1 MKENNINRLAAFII
15 FLSMNIGL
23 HAGHPDSTLLNI
35 SFGQQDMT
43 RNTSSL
49 SEVSGKD
56 LRKSHVATLSNAFF
70 GRFSGMTTI
79 QTDGEPGY
87 DEATLYLRGSHSM
100 RSNSFIILVDGFE
113 TDGFNQ
119 LTAEEIESVTYLK
132 DAAALAVHGISG
144 ANGALLV
151 TTKRGSRTDQKL
163 KISFKAR
170 YGLQTPTY
178 LPQFENSYNYAR
190 LYNEA
195 LQNDG
200 MAPLYTDKDLEG
212 YRSGAD
218 PYYYPDVNWY
228 DEVLSKTSDMQDYT
242 LSFSGGNNFSRYY
255 VMAGYMGSN
264 GLYAHT
270 DGKNNSNIS
279 FQRINFRANV
289 DIDATSDL
297 SFALNLG
304 GRIEDRM
311 FPNTGTATF
320 WQHMAT
326 YAPNLYPVR
335 TPSGQI
341 TGSANYPDNPIGS
354 LLEEGY
360 ASRHSRNVQAIVTAK
375 YKLPFITDG
384 LGIFAGIALSS
395 NYQSGYNKTKNY
407 AYYEPVKTTSQI
419 GEDSLYYIRRGTDTD
434 LVVSTGNDGETNRMG
449 IHTGIEYG
457 KNIDRH
463 DLNLLMMYKQDTYST
478 FGDQSIYAKQ
488 NLLGRFSYAL
498 DRKYLAELSFSYS
511 GTDNYMK
518 DHRFGFFP
526 ALSLGWVL
534 SNEDFMPDSDLL
546 NFLKVRGSAGLL
558 GNDKGAER
566 FAYNQYWGTA
576 SRQGYS
582 QGYYFGTG
590 VSYYSGLVQLALADP
605 RFTWEKAMVYN
616 AGFDAVFLNNRLS
629 MTADFYL
636 ENRYDI
642 LVNIT
647 NTLPSFSGVDFSTMQ
662 NKGKTR
668 NQGFEV
674 SARYSDRIGDVS
686 YFAGLSGSMSRT
698 KIVASY
704 ETPRKEQARYTQ
716 GRPLGQRF
724 GLEAI
729 GFFRDNTD
737 IENSPLQTF
746 SNVRP
751 GDLKYKDQNNDG
763 IIDVNDEVAIGR
775 PSVPEISYSANLGA
789 SWKSFDVE
797 LLFDGNTNRSVY
809 LSGYMF
815 WPFVNDYNISKWTT
829 ERRWTPETA
838 DRAAAPRLGVQANA
852 NNYRSS
858 DFWVRNISLLRLR
871 NAEIGWTYA
880 GKALQKAKVE
890 KCRVYLSALNLF
902 TLDNLDA
909 DVDPETLSAGYPT
922 LKTFSLG
929 VTLDF

>member
-1 MKENNINRLAAFII
+1 MKENNMNRLATFIV
-15 FLSMNIGL
+15 FLIISAGM
-23 HAGHPDSTLLNI
+23 HAADPDSTLLNI
-35 SFGQQDMT
+35 SFGKQEAELS
-43 RNTSSL
+43 TSSV
-49 SEVSGKD
+49 SEVKGDD
-56 LRKSHVATLSNAFF
+56 LRKSHVATLSNTFF
-70 GRFSGMTTI
+70 GRFSGMTTL

-87 DEATLYLRGSHSM
+87 DEATIYLRGPHSM

-144 ANGALLV
+144 ANGALLI
-151 TTKRGSRTDQKL
+151 TTKRGSLTGKKL

-170 YGLQTPTY
+170 YGVQTPTH
-178 LPQFENSYNYAR
+178 LPRFENAYNYAR
-190 LYNEA
+190 LYNEG
-195 LQNDG
+195 LENDG
-200 MAPLYTDKDLEG
+200 MAPLYSESDLAG
-212 YRSGAD
+212 YQSGTD
-218 PYYYPDVNWY
+218 PYAYPDVNWY
-228 DEVLSKTSDMQDYT
+228 DEMLSKTSDLQDYT
-242 LSFSGGNNFSRYY
+242 LSFSGGNKFSRYY

-289 DIDATSDL
+289 DIDVSSNL

-304 GRIEDRM
+304 GRIEDRK
-311 FPNTGTATF
+311 FPNTGTATL
-320 WQHMAT
+320 WQNMAT

-335 TPSGQI
+335 TPQGQI
-341 TGSANYPDNPIGS
+341 TGTANYPDNPIGS

-360 ASRHSRNVQAIVTAK
+360 GSRHSRNVQAIVTAK
-375 YKLPFITDG
+375 YLLPFITDG
-384 LGIFAGIALSS
+384 LAVFGGVALSS
-395 NYQSGYNKTKNY
+395 NYMSGYNKTKSY
-407 AYYEPVKTTSQI
+407 AYYEPVKTLSQV

-434 LVVSTGNDGETNRMG
+434 LTVSTGNDGETSR
-449 IHTGIEYG
+449 TGVHAGVEYETRSDLH
-457 KNIDRH
+457 N
-463 DLNLLMMYKQDTYST
+463 LNLQMMFKQDAYSI
-478 FGDQSIYAKQ
+478 FGQQSVFAKQ
-488 NLLGRFSYAL
+488 NWLGRFGYAY

-511 GTDNYMK
+511 GTDNYK
-518 DHRFGFFP
+518 KGQRFGLFP
-526 ALSLGWVL
+526 ALSLGWIL
-534 SNEDFMPDSDLL
+534 SNEDFIPKTDKV
-546 NFLKVRGSAGLL
+546 NFLKIRGSAGLL
-558 GNDKGAER
+558 GNDNGAER

-576 SRQGYS
+576 SRQGYN
-582 QGYYFGTG
+582 QGYFFGTG
-590 VSYYSGLVQLALADP
+590 VTFQDALVQLALADP
-605 RFTWEKAMVYN
+605 NFTWEKAMLYDV
-616 AGFDAVFLNNRLS
+616 GIDALFFNRRLS
-629 MTADFYL
+629 LTADLYL

-642 LVNIT
+642 LVNVA
-647 NTLPSFSGVDFSTMQ
+647 NTMPSFSGVDFSSMQ

-674 SARYSDRIGDVS
+674 SARYADKVGDVN
-686 YFAGLSGSMSRT
+686 YFAGLGGSMSRT

-704 ETPRKEQARYTQ
+704 ETPRKEEARYTQ

-729 GFFRDNTD
+729 GFFRDETD
-737 IENSPLQTF
+737 IENNPLQTF

-751 GDLKYKDQNNDG
+751 GDLKYKDQNGDG
-763 IIDVNDEVAIGR
+763 IIDVNDEVAIGN
-775 PSVPEISYSANLGA
+775 PNIPEISYSANVGV
-789 SWKSFDVE
+789 SWKGFDLE
-797 LLFDGNTNRSVY
+797 FLFDGNTNRSVY

-815 WPFVNDYNISKWTT
+815 WPFINDYNISKWTT

-858 DFWVRNISLLRLR
+858 DFWVRDISLLRLR
-871 NAEIGWTYA
+871 NAEIGWTYQ
-880 GKALQKAKVE
+880 GGALQRAKIE